1 MKTFEKISMGFF
13 SMKTRISKGGTMT
26 SLEEAREPQKK
37 MPEFSI
43 VSYKKI
49 R

>member
-37 MPEFSI
+37 MPESST
-43 VSYKKI
+43 VSY
-49 R
+49 RRFR